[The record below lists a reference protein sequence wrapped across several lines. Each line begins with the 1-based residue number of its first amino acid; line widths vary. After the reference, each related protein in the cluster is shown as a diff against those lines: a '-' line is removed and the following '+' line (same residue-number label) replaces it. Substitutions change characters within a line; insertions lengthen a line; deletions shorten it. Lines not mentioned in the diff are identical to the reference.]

1 MRTLID
7 FSILQ
12 EYSEKVQPR
21 GDKLLA
27 LAKLVDWMRFCNLA
41 TIYIKT
47 KVNEAA
53 GPILALL

>member
-27 LAKLVDWMRFCNLA
+27 LAKLVDWDAFLHFGNDF
-41 TIYIKT
+41 
-47 KVNEAA
+47 
-53 GPILALL
+53 P

>member
-27 LAKLVDWMRFCNLA
+27 LAKLVDWDAFLHFR
-41 TIYIKT
+41 
-47 KVNEAA
+47 
-53 GPILALL
+53 